1 MSVPYQFDGFL
12 KSRLAG
18 IACSVMN
25 ERISK
30 LKKYI
35 DGTLVV
41 MSGLAWHGVVTSA
54 AEMTYPLLITAVS
67 LAVILG
73 FRAKERVQQLTH

>member
-1 MSVPYQFDGFL
+1 
-12 KSRLAG
+12 
-18 IACSVMN
+18 MN
-25 ERISK
+25 EHISK

-41 MSGLAWHGVVTSA
+41 MSGLAWHGVVTGV

-67 LAVILG
+67 VAVILG
-73 FRAKERVQQLTH
+73 IRPKEEVRQLIH